1 MKSTA
6 HRILKK
12 LVEDGKLKNVATRQ
26 NPVYMPDNGHYV
38 RVTENQ

>member
-12 LVEDGKLKNVATRQ
+12 LVEDGKLKNVATCQ
-26 NPVYMPDNGHYV
+26 NPVYMPDNGYYV